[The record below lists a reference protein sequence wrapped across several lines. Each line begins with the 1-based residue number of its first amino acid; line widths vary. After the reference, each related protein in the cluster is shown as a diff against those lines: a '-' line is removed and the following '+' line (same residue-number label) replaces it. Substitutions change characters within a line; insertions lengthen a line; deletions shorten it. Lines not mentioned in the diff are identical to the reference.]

1 MKIGCITW
9 SHRLENLDLF
19 ALMDHYKN
27 DCHLDGIEL
36 WNNSFSST
44 DDEYLKK
51 LKEKSDELS
60 LPIYSVASKCQ
71 FGDFSDAKIE
81 ECRKTLAKWLDIAKK
96 LGASILRISIAGD
109 DLRNPD
115 NQDKVFKTLTDTL
128 NKIPHEGIRVGI
140 ENQEPGV
147 VQNSAD
153 VMRMVEK
160 SNGQLFVVLDN
171 GSFLDRKISPYT
183 FMEDNLKYACVVHT
197 KFFDINS
204 DGSDNVLDYSRIK
217 SIIDKSGYDGY
228 LSIEYDNSSASAIK
242 DVPLI
247 ADFMRKTFKE

>member
-36 WNNSFSST
+36 WNNSFTST
-44 DDEYLKK
+44 DDEYLKN
-51 LKEKSDELS
+51 LKKKSDELS

-71 FGDFSDAKIE
+71 FGDFSDKKIA
-81 ECRKTLAKWLDIAKK
+81 ECKETLVKWLDITKK
-96 LGASILRISIAGD
+96 LGASVLRVSIAGD
-109 DLRNPD
+109 DLRNH
-115 NQDKVFKTLTDTL
+115 NKQDKVFMTLSDTL
-128 NKIPHEGIRVGI
+128 LQTPHDGIRVGI

-147 VQNSAD
+147 VQNSED
-153 VMRMVEK
+153 VKRMVDK
-160 SNGQLFVVLDN
+160 SNGQLYVVLDN
-171 GSFLDRKISPYT
+171 GSFLDRTTSPYV

-217 SIIDKSGYDGY
+217 SIIEKSGYDGF
-228 LSIEYDNSSASAIK
+228 LSIEYDNSTASAVK

-247 ADFMRKTFKE
+247 ADFMRRTFKG